1 MYEYAAPLIPKCID
15 CERELLIFVSHVIS
29 VTAAIEMSREW
40 AKRRKEER
48 KLLCLL
54 EIIYKNDIH

>member
-1 MYEYAAPLIPKCID
+1 LIVQ
-15 CERELLIFVSHVIS
+15 RELLIFVSHVIS
-29 VTAAIEMSREW
+29 ATAAIEMSREW

-54 EIIYKNDIH
+54 EIIYKN

>member
-1 MYEYAAPLIPKCID
+1 MHEYAAPLTPKCID
-15 CERELLIFVSHVIS
+15 CERELLISHVIS
-29 VTAAIEMSREW
+29 ATAAIEMSREW

-54 EIIYKNDIH
+54 EEYTKIDIN